1 MDGMAWELTHGQ
13 EGRMANEPDPIPQNS
28 LCMRSVSRPHNREL
42 VAELDGGEDSSLATK
57 PELRPDYDE
66 LETKLAAL

>member
-1 MDGMAWELTHGQ
+1 
-13 EGRMANEPDPIPQNS
+13 MANEPETQCRKTHFVCVP
-28 LCMRSVSRPHNREL
+28 LRMVSRPHNREL